1 MQFLPL
7 IILSVVSG
15 LVLAM
20 RLFITVFIR
29 PPSPQPQL
37 RWVPV
42 VIEGGGRKLVP
53 PAAEPAARKGA
64 VNE

>member
-7 IILSVVSG
+7 IILSVVLG

-29 PPSPQPQL
+29 PPSPVPV
-37 RWVPV
+37 RRFVPV
-42 VIEGGGRKLVP
+42 VIEGGGRKVSPLAMPV
-53 PAAEPAARKGA
+53 AERKDA